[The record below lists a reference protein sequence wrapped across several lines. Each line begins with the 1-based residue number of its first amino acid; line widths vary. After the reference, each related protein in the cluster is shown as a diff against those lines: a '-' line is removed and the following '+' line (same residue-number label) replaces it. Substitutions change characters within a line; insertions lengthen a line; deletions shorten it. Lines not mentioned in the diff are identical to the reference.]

1 MAFDYS
7 RLAEITTIANSAGNI
22 YHHASGTAYIRLII
36 IHNGNTTSE
45 VVKLYMVP
53 NNGGA
58 DGTAGATNIFF
69 NQNVIPNETLFIEIK
84 EPGLMFLD
92 AHDTLQAVT
101 TTASK
106 VTIQVYG
113 GTE

>member
-7 RLAEITTIANSAGNI
+7 RLVEITTIANAAAAV
-22 YHHASGTAYIRLII
+22 YDHASGTAYGRLII
-36 IHNGNTTSE
+36 IHNGNTTVE

-53 NNGGA
+53 NNAGA
-58 DGTAGATNIFF
+58 VGTAGATNIFF
-69 NQNVIPNETLFIEIK
+69 NQNVGVNETIFIEAK
-84 EPGLMFLD
+84 EPGLMFVD
-92 AHDTLQAVT
+92 IHDSLQAVT

-113 GTE
+113 GAE